1 MEQQSSTK
9 RYLKLCYEQV
19 VDVALENGLDDECY
33 YRFLCEIYGALT
45 GDTGVRRKVHKMMEE
60 TRAKMFAKFNAE
72 SDGTWQGCYD
82 AIFNRQNNFM
92 IELMSFAC
100 VQAEETGKY
109 EKLTVGITTP
119 FSGNFLDDVLGSN
132 ICDQDVRELIHGY
145 NLVTWDPDKGSFEFN
160 QPMVTGGLASGIV
173 PCCRH
178 EITYDDDLLLKGL
191 WYLYEKNK

>member
-60 TRAKMFAKFNAE
+60 TKAKMFAKFNAE

-82 AIFNRQNNFM
+82 AIFNRQDNFM

-100 VQAEETGKY
+100 ASITDDATLALSYGIMNFVRIQLHDQKRHMDTIERFANLGQSAIGENNRKHLDYARNHYEPVYGILQSSIYLLDSGKY
-109 EKLTVGITTP
+109 
-119 FSGNFLDDVLGSN
+119 
-132 ICDQDVRELIHGY
+132 
-145 NLVTWDPDKGSFEFN
+145 
-160 QPMVTGGLASGIV
+160 
-173 PCCRH
+173 
-178 EITYDDDLLLKGL
+178 
-191 WYLYEKNK
+191 